1 MPGLFYFTSRHLLS
15 CVKEQLPLARMRA
28 FRFAVSDGMNDA
40 FDHALRMLRDG
51 GVIAYPTEAVWGLGC
66 DPMHADA
73 VQRLLALKQRP
84 VEKGLILVAADLA
97 QVQPWLDALPVAR
110 REAVLATW
118 PGPVTWLLPDPD
130 QRIPAWIRGHHQS
143 VALRVSAHPQVQ
155 ALSRAFGGLL
165 VSTSANPAG
174 LPPARTALDVHRYF
188 GEAVD
193 AMVPGETGGLDK
205 PTAIRDALTGETL
218 RDV

>member
-1 MPGLFYFTSRHLLS
+1 
-15 CVKEQLPLARMRA
+15 MRA
-28 FRFAVSDGMNDA
+28 LRFAVFDGMNDA
-40 FDHALRMLRDG
+40 FDQALHTLRAS

-66 DPMHADA
+66 DPMNAGA

-84 VEKGLILVAADLA
+84 VEKGLILVAADVA
-97 QVQPWLDALPVAR
+97 QVQTWLGTLPALR
-110 REAVLATW
+110 REAVLTSW
-118 PGPVTWLLPDPD
+118 PGPVTWLLPDPER
-130 QRIPAWIRGHHQS
+130 RIPDWIRGDHDS
-143 VALRVSAHPQVQ
+143 VALRVSAHPVVQ
-155 ALSRAFGGLL
+155 ALGLAFGGLL

-188 GEAVD
+188 GESVD
-193 AMVPGETGGLDK
+193 AMVLGETGGLDK

>member
-1 MPGLFYFTSRHLLS
+1 
-15 CVKEQLPLARMRA
+15 MRA
-28 FRFAVSDGMNDA
+28 SCFPVSDGMSDA
-40 FDHALRMLRDG
+40 LADALRCLREG

-66 DPMHADA
+66 DPMNAGA
-73 VQRLLALKQRP
+73 VQRLLTLKQRP

-97 QVQPWLDALPVAR
+97 QVQPWLDALPPVR
-110 REAVLATW
+110 CEAVLATW

-130 QRIPAWIRGHHQS
+130 QRIPAWVRGHHHS
-143 VALRVSAHPQVQ
+143 VALRVSAHPVVQ
-155 ALSRAFGGLL
+155 ALGLAFGGLL

-188 GEAVD
+188 GESVD
-193 AMVPGETGGLDK
+193 AMVLGETGGLDK